1 MLAASKS
8 KYEEFKIVTENG
20 VFDLYNTPQMRVIQ
34 FDYFENIFSGHI
46 TGSIVI
52 SSGLGVGASSDD
64 PQPRGQMF
72 SNLLRQGSFVLAKI
86 KPTLGPTLDFSSNK
100 YKFLYV
106 KSIQR
111 KLEDSTSETITL
123 QVESLLGLKNDIQ
136 RDGKHYNGNIG
147 DSAIKI
153 LTEELEFPESM
164 IEIDKPVNS
173 WSFYGVNKKPLDILL
188 MMAKQSIPSNTNNPG
203 YFFFEVKDGFRYVS
217 VDAIINSKTYERQTH
232 RYKFNGV
239 NKSSFDEGGE
249 ENDFKILSLTDKSI
263 QSINDLIN
271 IGAYQTKTIFFDPTD
286 YVFTEI
292 DISVV
297 GDGKLSSLGKKQKIP
312 RVVSEEFKN
321 GKFIGRVQSAILD
334 TADDKKGR
342 DVNNSPEL
350 YTAATS
356 VRYNILRSQQY
367 KVSVPCNTNL
377 KAGDTIHIEFESK
390 SDNKIQG
397 PDQTRSGTYI
407 IEALCHHF
415 EPNKSITSMT
425 LMRDSY
431 GLHFTRGK

>member
-1 MLAASKS
+1 M
-8 KYEEFKIVTENG
+8 
-20 VFDLYNTPQMRVIQ
+20 
-34 FDYFENIFSGHI
+34 
-46 TGSIVI
+46 
-52 SSGLGVGASSDD
+52 
-64 PQPRGQMF
+64 
-72 SNLLRQGSFVLAKI
+72 
-86 KPTLGPTLDFSSNK
+86 
-100 YKFLYV
+100 
-106 KSIQR
+106 
-111 KLEDSTSETITL
+111 
-123 QVESLLGLKNDIQ
+123 
-136 RDGKHYNGNIG
+136 
-147 DSAIKI
+147 
-153 LTEELEFPESM
+153 
-164 IEIDKPVNS
+164 
-173 WSFYGVNKKPLDILL
+173 
-188 MMAKQSIPSNTNNPG
+188 
-203 YFFFEVKDGFRYVS
+203 
-217 VDAIINSKTYERQTH
+217 
-232 RYKFNGV
+232 
-239 NKSSFDEGGE
+239 
-249 ENDFKILSLTDKSI
+249 
-263 QSINDLIN
+263 
-271 IGAYQTKTIFFDPTD
+271 
-286 YVFTEI
+286 
-292 DISVV
+292 

>member
-20 VFDLYNTPQMRVIQ
+20 VFDLYNTPQIRVIQ

-64 PQPRGQMF
+64 PQPRGQML

-249 ENDFKILSLTDKSI
+249 DYAAASG
-263 QSINDLIN
+263 
-271 IGAYQTKTIFFDPTD
+271 GATTHTRPEAIRQT
-286 YVFTEI
+286 
-292 DISVV
+292 
-297 GDGKLSSLGKKQKIP
+297 
-312 RVVSEEFKN
+312 
-321 GKFIGRVQSAILD
+321 A
-334 TADDKKGR
+334 
-342 DVNNSPEL
+342 
-350 YTAATS
+350 
-356 VRYNILRSQQY
+356 
-367 KVSVPCNTNL
+367 C
-377 KAGDTIHIEFESK
+377 
-390 SDNKIQG
+390 
-397 PDQTRSGTYI
+397 
-407 IEALCHHF
+407 
-415 EPNKSITSMT
+415 
-425 LMRDSY
+425 
-431 GLHFTRGK
+431 